1 MDQQLTSL
9 QVQPVAGRR
18 ALRQFIQL
26 PWSIYT
32 HDPSWVPPLLMER
45 RQFLS
50 PQNPYFA
57 HARYQFWIAYRGAE
71 PVGRISAQIDQLHLQ
86 QYHDATGF
94 FGMLEARDDP
104 EIFGVL
110 MNTAETWLR
119 EQGMQRV
126 RGPFNL
132 SINQEMGLLVD
143 GFDTPPVIMM
153 GHAFPY
159 YSTRIEEQGY
169 IKAKDTL
176 AYVINSS
183 EFKLSRSMQAIIKR
197 AEKHVHVRPLRK
209 SHFDE
214 DTQIVREIFE
224 DAWSQNWGFIPF
236 TAEEFRHL
244 CRDMNLLVPPDFV
257 QIAEFD
263 GVPAAMM
270 VLFPNINEIIQ
281 DLNGR
286 LLPLGWLKLLWRL
299 KVRFP
304 ETARIPLMGVR
315 KEFQKSRLG
324 AALALM
330 VVKATQDPALRRG
343 IKRTELSWIL
353 EDNVGMRSILDG
365 VGAKVYKRYR
375 IYTKEL
381 V

>member
-1 MDQQLTSL
+1 MQALTSL
-9 QVQPVAGRR
+9 HVKPVSGKK
-18 ALRQFIQL
+18 ALRQFIRL
-26 PWSIYT
+26 PWSIYRN
-32 HDPSWVPPLLMER
+32 DPAWVPPLLIER

-50 PQNPYFA
+50 PASPYFA
-57 HARYQFWIAYRGAE
+57 HARYRSWIAFRGAE
-71 PVGRISAQIDQLHLQ
+71 PVGRISAQIDELHLQ
-86 QYHDATGF
+86 EYQDATGF
-94 FGMLEARDDP
+94 FGMFEARDDP

-119 EQGMQRV
+119 EQGMQQV

-159 YSTRIEEQGY
+159 YGTRVEEQGY
-169 IKAKDTL
+169 TKAKDTL
-176 AYVINSS
+176 AYLINTGD
-183 EFKLSRSMQAIIKR
+183 FKLSRAMQAIIKR
-197 AEKHVHVRPLRK
+197 AEKHVRVRQLRK
-209 SHFDE
+209 SQFDE

-236 TAEEFRHL
+236 TTEEFRHV
-244 CRDMNLLVPPDFV
+244 CKDMKLLVPPDLV
-257 QIAEFD
+257 QIAEVD
-263 GVPAAMM
+263 GEPAAMM
-270 VLFPNINEIIQ
+270 VVFPNVNEAIR

-299 KVRFP
+299 KVAYP
-304 ETARIPLMGVR
+304 ETARVPLMGVR
-315 KEFQKSRLG
+315 KKYQKSLLG

-330 VVKATQDPALRRG
+330 IIKAGQGPALRRG
-343 IKRTELSWIL
+343 IKQTELSWIL
-353 EDNVGMRSILDG
+353 EDNQGMRSILEG
-365 VGAKVYKRYR
+365 IGAKVYKRYR
-375 IYTKEL
+375 IYSKKL

>member
-1 MDQQLTSL
+1 MVQQLTSL

-18 ALRQFIQL
+18 ALRQFIEL

-50 PQNPYFA
+50 PRNPYFA
-57 HARYQFWIAYRGAE
+57 HARYRSWIAYHGAE

-86 QYHDATGF
+86 QYQDATGF

-119 EQGMQRV
+119 EQGMQQI

-153 GHAFPY
+153 GHALPY

-169 IKAKDTL
+169 TKAKDTL
-176 AYVINSS
+176 AYIVNSD
-183 EFKLSRSMQAIIKR
+183 FKMSPAMQAIIKR
-197 AEKHVHVRPLRK
+197 AEKHVHVRHLRK

-214 DTQIVREIFE
+214 DTQIVRDIFE

-244 CRDMNLLVPPDFV
+244 ARDMKLLVPPDFV
-257 QIAEFD
+257 SIAEVN

-270 VLFPNINEIIQ
+270 VVFPNINEIIR

-304 ETARIPLMGVR
+304 KTARIPLMGVR

-330 VVKATQDPALRRG
+330 VIKALQASAIRRG
-343 IKRTELSWIL
+343 IQQNELSWIL

-365 VGAKVYKRYR
+365 IGAKAYKRYR
-375 IYTKEL
+375 IYTKDL